1 MISALFTFA
10 FLKPHYCDPL
20 RLSDLQDQTD
30 KFLLGSIP
38 VYIQGEVAV
47 GWGKDMSIF
56 VWKIILAKFSFI

>member
-47 GWGKDMSIF
+47 G
-56 VWKIILAKFSFI
+56 